1 MLDKPAKNTQA
12 SWEVTQAFSVW
23 LFFVLRPDIE
33 SILTLIALSLMLISL
48 GISPLYIIVKS
59 KNMWTVRQ

>member
-1 MLDKPAKNTQA
+1 MLDKPAKNNQV
-12 SWEVTQAFSVW
+12 SWEVTQAFSAF
-23 LFFVLRPDIE
+23 LFYIVRPDIE

-59 KNMWTVRQ
+59 KNMWTVSQ